1 MSVPSNVLWF
11 HVPFMP
17 PRKIK
22 KDIMGGGFFIVLQ
35 STTTCIPKVTF
46 RNYLSRVEMIL
57 LEEVKKKKFGFS
69 LNVKSTA
76 FEEVIR

>member
-1 MSVPSNVLWF
+1 MVPCSFYAPQKN
-11 HVPFMP
+11 
-17 PRKIK
+17 K
-22 KDIMGGGFFIVLQ
+22 KRHNGGGFFIVLQ

-76 FEEVIR
+76 FEVVIR